1 MKRVLIG
8 LGVLVLLYGVYSVG
22 RGYVITW
29 YADTRMPRQT
39 RTVADENPSQ
49 VCLTFGAD
57 PRTTLAAQWR
67 TATSVTEALVQVKEG
82 ADGAVVEFPAKRETI
97 SDPMLKNDPENARWS
112 AVMSGL
118 KPGTKYQYR
127 AGSKAGDH
135 WTPWTDLTTA
145 PEGAQPYSFV
155 YMGDPQLGLDY
166 WGKLLHAC
174 HAKFPNAAF
183 DVIAGDLVDRG
194 KYRDDWDTFFEAA
207 DGIFNR
213 YPIVPV
219 LGNHDYSSKPVPEM
233 YLKIFTL
240 PENGPKEL
248 PKEYAYSY
256 RYGNTLFVILDA
268 NQDPKTQAPW
278 LEETLKNTDATWKI
292 ASFHQ
297 PAYASKSTRDNPEI
311 REVWGALF
319 DKYHVDVAIQGHDHA
334 YLRTPPMRAGK
345 KAASFAEGTVYIISV
360 SGTKYYDQDP
370 HDYAEVQFANTSTYQ
385 ILDIG
390 TTPKNTLT
398 YHAYD
403 LEGTVKDEFHIEK

>member
-8 LGVLVLLYGVYSVG
+8 LGVLIVLFGVYSVG
-22 RGYVITW
+22 RDYVITW

-67 TATSVTEALVQVKEG
+67 TAISVTDGFVQFKEAAGG
-82 ADGAVVEFPAKRETI
+82 AEQELAAQRDQI
-97 SDPMLKNDPENARWS
+97 SDPMLKNDPENTRWS

-118 KPGTKYQYR
+118 KPATKYQYR
-127 AGSKAGDH
+127 VGSKAGNRWSA
-135 WTPWTDLTTA
+135 WTEFTTA
-145 PEGAQPYSFV
+145 PDGAQPFSFV

-174 HAKFPNAAF
+174 HAKFPAAAF

-194 KYRDDWDTFFEAA
+194 KYRDEWDTFFEAA
-207 DGIFNR
+207 NGIFDR

-240 PENGPKEL
+240 PENGPKDF
-248 PKEYAYSY
+248 PKEHDYTF
-256 RYGNTLFVILDA
+256 RYGNTLFVVLDA
-268 NQDPKTQAPW
+268 NQDAKVQAPW
-278 LEETLKNTDATWKI
+278 LEETLKNSDATWKI
-292 ASFHQ
+292 VTYHQ
-297 PAYASKSTRDNPEI
+297 PAYASKSTRDNPDVRKI
-311 REVWGALF
+311 WGALF
-319 DKYHVDVAIQGHDHA
+319 DKYHVDIAIQGHDHA
-334 YLRTPPMRAGK
+334 YLRTPPMKAEK
-345 KAASFAEGTVYIISV
+345 KAASFADGTVYVISV
-360 SGTKYYDQDP
+360 SGTKYYDQDQ

-385 ILDIG
+385 IIDIA

-398 YHAYD
+398 YRAYD
-403 LEGTVKDEFHIEK
+403 LDGTVKDEFHIEK